1 MAEESKVD
9 SEAEDTNQVPPVSKL
24 LRSILKDVF
33 PMRNTFTFR
42 NRIVVSSDFDS
53 GNLSFCEFCNNTD
66 THIDTLRCNSEITEE
81 SKEKEPSCTF

>member
-9 SEAEDTNQVPPVSKL
+9 SEAEDANQVPPVSKL

-53 GNLSFCEFCNNTD
+53 GNLSFCEFCNNSD
-66 THIDTLRCNSEITEE
+66 THIDTSEITEE
-81 SKEKEPSCTF
+81 SKEKESMF